1 MLVNTSFPCLSWP
14 LCRADLAAFC
24 VACVRNVMV
33 VFSIV
38 IIPLGCSSKYYGNT
52 EGAGYL
58 AIDLNAP
65 PHTPQNDVV
74 PNLSLS
80 IGIDLDKL
88 KVPPQSSLCYFRV
101 GGLQLGPIRTCCSR
115 HGLTFK
121 DLMLESNC
129 SSIDSPILFLACM
142 YKSAIFAEESVVSH
156 VGGITARALSWGC
169 IISHIDISY
178 I

>member
-1 MLVNTSFPCLSWP
+1 MSVLSTINDHTFHSHTE
-14 LCRADLAAFC
+14 RSGDL
-24 VACVRNVMV
+24 
-33 VFSIV
+33 
-38 IIPLGCSSKYYGNT
+38 T
-52 EGAGYL
+52 L
-58 AIDLNAP
+58 ALNAP
-65 PHTPQNDVV
+65 PHTPRNYTFTCTEIVAV
-74 PNLSLS
+74 H

-156 VGGITARALSWGC
+156 VGGRWLLVPYPELSLPFLLFLSSDDG
-169 IISHIDISY
+169 STPATLNL
-178 I
+178 